1 MNRYYGNSGRMERMP
16 DRPIPPPPVP
26 PPSMPP
32 PPPPPPRP
40 RPAPELNKLLRR
52 FDLRRLERDDLL
64 LLAILY
70 LLYRESGEKEL
81 LIVMGAM
88 ILL

>member
-1 MNRYYGNSGRMERMP
+1 MNRYFGNTGRMERLP
-16 DRPIPPPPVP
+16 DRPAPPPPP
-26 PPSMPP
+26 MPP
-32 PPPPPPRP
+32 PPEPFLPPRP

-64 LLAILY
+64 LMAILY
-70 LLYRESGEKEL
+70 LLYRESGEREL

>member
-1 MNRYYGNSGRMERMP
+1 MNRYYGNSGRMERLP
-16 DRPIPPPPVP
+16 ERVIPPAPPPPE
-26 PPSMPP
+26 

-40 RPAPELNKLLRR
+40 IPRPAPELSRLLRR
-52 FDLRRLERDDLL
+52 FDPRRVDRDDLI
-64 LLAILY
+64 LLAILW
-70 LLYRESGEKEL
+70 LLYRESGEREL

>member
-1 MNRYYGNSGRMERMP
+1 MNRYYGNTGRMERLP
-16 DRPIPPPPVP
+16 DRPAPPPTP
-26 PPSMPP
+26 PMPP
-32 PPPPPPRP
+32 PQEPCPPPRP
-40 RPAPELNKLLRR
+40 HPTPELNRLLRR

>member
-1 MNRYYGNSGRMERMP
+1 MNRYYGNSGRMERLP
-16 DRPIPPPPVP
+16 ERPIPPPPPPMP
-26 PPSMPP
+26 PPPMPP
-32 PPPPPPRP
+32 PPPSP

-64 LLAILY
+64 LLAILF

>member
-1 MNRYYGNSGRMERMP
+1 MNRYYGNSGRMERLP
-16 DRPIPPPPVP
+16 ERQIPPPPVP
-26 PPSMPP
+26 PPPP
-32 PPPPPPRP
+32 PEPFPPPRP
-40 RPAPELNKLLRR
+40 RPEPELNRLLRR

>member
-1 MNRYYGNSGRMERMP
+1 MNRYYGNSGRMERLP
-16 DRPIPPPPVP
+16 DRPIPPAPQP
-26 PPSMPP
+26 MPP
-32 PPPPPPRP
+32 PPDPCPPPRK

-52 FDLRRLERDDLL
+52 FDLRRLEQDDLL

>member
-1 MNRYYGNSGRMERMP
+1 MNRYYGNTGRMERLP
-16 DRPIPPPPVP
+16 ERQIPPPPVP
-26 PPSMPP
+26 PPPDP
-32 PPPPPPRP
+32 FPPPRP
-40 RPAPELNKLLRR
+40 RPELNKLLRR

-88 ILL
+88 VLL

>member
-1 MNRYYGNSGRMERMP
+1 MNRYYGNSGRMERLP
-16 DRPIPPPPVP
+16 ERPIPPPPP
-26 PPSMPP
+26 PM

-40 RPAPELNKLLRR
+40 RPAPELNRLLRR
-52 FDLRRLERDDLL
+52 FDLRQLERDDLL